1 VSAADAAASAPP
13 LSSAEAAALFA
24 DLVSAPALILAVSGG
39 PDSTALLW
47 LAARWRARRKRGP
60 KLIAVTIDH
69 GLRPGSAH
77 EAKQVAKLARKLG
90 VTHRI
95 LRWNGKKPAS
105 RLQESARQ
113 ARYGLL
119 AEAAHAAGALH
130 ILAAHTLDDQA
141 ETVLMR
147 FLRGSGL
154 AGLGAMARVSRLPTD
169 AKLLLV
175 RPFLDIPK
183 RRLTATLKAAK
194 IPYASDPSNAD
205 PRFTRV
211 RMRAL
216 LAALAGEG
224 LGAERLAQ
232 LGRRMRRADAALEA
246 AVDTAV
252 ASFCP
257 GPWSD
262 GAPVTMTTEEFAT
275 LPAEI
280 GLRLLGRAIAFT
292 GNEGAVELAK
302 LEALGAALAAHLRAP
317 GRFRRTLA
325 GAIITL
331 TASHLVVERA
341 PARRP
346 KSVRRRP

>member
-1 VSAADAAASAPP
+1 
-13 LSSAEAAALFA
+13 
-24 DLVSAPALILAVSGG
+24 
-39 PDSTALLW
+39 
-47 LAARWRARRKRGP
+47 
-60 KLIAVTIDH
+60 
-69 GLRPGSAH
+69 
-77 EAKQVAKLARKLG
+77 
-90 VTHRI
+90 
-95 LRWNGKKPAS
+95 
-105 RLQESARQ
+105 
-113 ARYGLL
+113 
-119 AEAAHAAGALH
+119 
-130 ILAAHTLDDQA
+130 
-141 ETVLMR
+141 
-147 FLRGSGL
+147 
-154 AGLGAMARVSRLPTD
+154 
-169 AKLLLV
+169 
-175 RPFLDIPK
+175 
-183 RRLTATLKAAK
+183 
-194 IPYASDPSNAD
+194 
-205 PRFTRV
+205 
-211 RMRAL
+211 MRAL